1 MITTIDSLF
10 SDALSLPDDS
20 RLQLVER
27 LVSSIQSD
35 PALDTEQVLEV
46 RRRIEEVRSGQV
58 KTIPGEEVFLEVS
71 QSLAARRMA

>member
-1 MITTIDSLF
+1 MIATIDSLF

-27 LVSSIQSD
+27 LVSSIQSE

-46 RRRIEEVRSGQV
+46 RRRIEEVRAGQV
-58 KTIPGEEVFLEVS
+58 KTIPGEEVFLEVR